1 MGAGTRTTTL
11 LAALALVAAGCSSGG
26 GDSGGGNGG
35 DTSLTVWTIEDV
47 ADRVTAQKRMAQE
60 FTEKTGIKANIVAVA
75 EDQFDQAI
83 TSAAAADTLPDVVAA
98 LPLSALRTLESG
110 DLLDTDTPKKVVDD
124 LGADTFAARN
134 LDLTKDG
141 DKQLGVPSDGWG
153 QLLIYRR
160 DLFDKAGLDAPTTY
174 EKIQQAAQALNGKN
188 GVAGIT
194 LATAPGSSFTE
205 QTFEYLAQ
213 ANGCELVDNNKKVTL
228 DSPQCVRT
236 FDFYSNLA
244 KNYSVKGN
252 QTDDSTRATYFAG
265 KAAMIIWSSFIL
277 DEMAGLRK
285 DALPSCTECKS
296 APAFLAKNSGIVTS
310 IQGPDG
316 KAPSSFGEIVSFAT
330 TTSAP
335 KDSAAKFIEFMMS
348 DAYTQWLAIAPEGKV
363 PTRQGTKAGD
373 TSYLDAW
380 QKLKAGVDTKAPL
393 SDFYD
398 PDVLKAVQEAPE
410 TFNRWGLPQGQGALV
425 GAMQGPLPV
434 PKALAEL
441 INGKGDATAAAQS
454 AQKAVEDLQ
463 KGTN

>member
-26 GDSGGGNGG
+26 DDSAGSNGG
-35 DTSLTVWTIEDV
+35 TSLTVWTIEDV
-47 ADRVTAQKRMAQE
+47 TDRVTAQKKMAQE
-60 FTEKTGIKANIVAVA
+60 FTEKTGIKVNIVAVA

-98 LPLSALRTLESG
+98 LPLSALRTLASG
-110 DLLDTDTPKKVVDD
+110 DLLDTDTAKKVVDD
-124 LGADTFAARN
+124 LGADTFAARS

-153 QLLIYRR
+153 QLLVYRR
-160 DLFDKAGLDAPTTY
+160 DLFDKAGLDAPRTY
-174 EKIQQAAQALNGKN
+174 DAIQTAAQALNGKN

-194 LATAPGSSFTE
+194 LATAPGNSFTE

-213 ANGCELVDNNKKVTL
+213 ANGCELIDNDKNVTL
-228 DSPQCVRT
+228 DSAQCVRT
-236 FDFYSNLA
+236 FDFYSKLA
-244 KNYSVKGN
+244 KNYSGKGN

-265 KAAMIIWSSFIL
+265 KAAMVIWSSFIL
-277 DEMAGLRK
+277 DEMAGLRT
-285 DALPSCTECKS
+285 DALPSCTECRS
-296 APAFLAKNSGIVTS
+296 VPSFLAQNSGIVTS

-316 KAPSSFGEIVSFAT
+316 KGPSSFGEIVSFAT

-335 KDSAAKFIEFMMS
+335 KDSAEKFIEFMMS
-348 DAYTQWLAIAPEGKV
+348 DAYTRWLGIAPEGKV
-363 PTRQGTKAGD
+363 PTRQGTKPGD
-373 TSYLDAW
+373 TSYLQAW
-380 QKLKAGVDTKAPL
+380 QKLKAGVDTTAPL

-398 PDVLKAVQEAPE
+398 PDVLAAVQKAPE
-410 TFNRWGLPQGQGALV
+410 TFNRWGLQQGQGALV

-441 INGKGDATAAAQS
+441 INGKGDPTAAAQS

>member
-11 LAALALVAAGCSSGG
+11 LVALALVAAGCSSGG
-26 GDSGGGNGG
+26 DDSAGSNGG
-35 DTSLTVWTIEDV
+35 TSLTVWTIEDV
-47 ADRVTAQKRMAQE
+47 TDRVTAQKKMAQE

-98 LPLSALRTLESG
+98 LPLSALRTLASG
-110 DLLDTDTPKKVVDD
+110 DLLDTDTAKKVVDD
-124 LGADTFAARN
+124 LGADTFAARS

-153 QLLIYRR
+153 QLLVYRR
-160 DLFDKAGLDAPTTY
+160 DLFDKAGLDAPRTY
-174 EKIQQAAQALNGKN
+174 DAIQTAAQALNGKN

-205 QTFEYLAQ
+205 QTFEHLAQ
-213 ANGCELVDNNKKVTL
+213 ANGCELVDNDKNVTL
-228 DSPQCVRT
+228 DSAQCVRT

-265 KAAMIIWSSFIL
+265 KAAMVIWSSFIL
-277 DEMAGLRK
+277 DEMAGLRT
-285 DALPSCTECKS
+285 DALPSCTECRS
-296 APAFLAKNSGIVTS
+296 VPSFLAQNSGIVTS

-316 KAPSSFGEIVSFAT
+316 KGPSSFGEIVSFAT

-335 KDSAAKFIEFMMS
+335 KDSAEKFIEFMMS
-348 DAYTQWLAIAPEGKV
+348 DAYTRWLGIAPEGKV
-363 PTRQGTKAGD
+363 PTRQGTKPGD
-373 TSYLDAW
+373 TSYLQAW

-393 SDFYD
+393 SDFYN
-398 PDVLKAVQEAPE
+398 PDVLTAVQKAPE

-434 PKALAEL
+434 PTALAEL
-441 INGKGDATAAAQS
+441 INGKGDPTAAAQS